1 MIQGEFAAAKSYQQ
15 SGKKC
20 SEVYQSGDIFTIF
33 TLKP

>member
-1 MIQGEFAAAKSYQQ
+1 MQWRFAAAKSYQQ

-20 SEVYQSGDIFTIF
+20 SKVYQSGDIFTIF